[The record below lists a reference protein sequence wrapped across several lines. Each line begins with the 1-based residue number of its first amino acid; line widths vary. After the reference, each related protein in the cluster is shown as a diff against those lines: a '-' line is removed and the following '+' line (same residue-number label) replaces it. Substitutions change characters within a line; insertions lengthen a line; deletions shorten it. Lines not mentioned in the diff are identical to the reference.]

1 MITLASSASVVLGG
15 ESVTTS
21 FPLRPVRIIVGFPPG
36 SSADMLA
43 RFLAAQ
49 LTDRLGQQTIVDNR
63 AGANGIIAGELTT
76 KAPADGHT
84 LLLVSTSHTM
94 NAAVQSKLPFDPAAS
109 FAPVTMLGTG
119 PIVLVAHPSLPANNV
134 KALVA
139 LAKTKPGVINYAVAG
154 TGGINHFSGALF
166 ARLAGI
172 KLTHVPYKGGAAAL
186 TNLMAGE
193 VETMFST
200 LALAL
205 RQVRAGK
212 IKALGIGNAER
223 SPLVPD
229 VPTIQEAGVPGYEI
243 MIWWGMLA
251 PAGTPA
257 TTIVRLNSELGTIL
271 KQPELARRLAADGAM
286 PRSSTSDEFARLL
299 VTEIEKWKR
308 VARDSDIRAE

>member
-119 PIVLVAHPSLPANNV
+119 PA
-134 KALVA
+134 
-139 LAKTKPGVINYAVAG
+139 Y
-154 TGGINHFSGALF
+154 
-166 ARLAGI
+166 
-172 KLTHVPYKGGAAAL
+172 
-186 TNLMAGE
+186 
-193 VETMFST
+193 
-200 LALAL
+200 
-205 RQVRAGK
+205 
-212 IKALGIGNAER
+212 
-223 SPLVPD
+223 
-229 VPTIQEAGVPGYEI
+229 
-243 MIWWGMLA
+243 
-251 PAGTPA
+251 PA
-257 TTIVRLNSELGTIL
+257 T
-271 KQPELARRLAADGAM
+271 
-286 PRSSTSDEFARLL
+286 RS
-299 VTEIEKWKR
+299 
-308 VARDSDIRAE
+308 